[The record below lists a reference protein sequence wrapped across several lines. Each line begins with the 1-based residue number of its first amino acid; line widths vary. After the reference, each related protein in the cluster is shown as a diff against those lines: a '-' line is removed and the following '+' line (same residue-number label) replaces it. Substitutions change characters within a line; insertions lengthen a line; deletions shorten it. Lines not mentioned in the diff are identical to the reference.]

1 MHVRLKALS
10 FYVAIQHCSTK
21 QRYHLSVDLCVT
33 FWGQSKEVDVLLES
47 QGPKEYLL
55 IFKINDK
62 ERFIDKDISH
72 KIKTG

>member
-1 MHVRLKALS
+1 
-10 FYVAIQHCSTK
+10 
-21 QRYHLSVDLCVT
+21 VT

-55 IFKINDK
+55 IFRINDK